1 MYRNNINGHGAAR
14 NRAVALLTM
23 FILLAFAGPAAAGG
37 IAVLLNGGQ
46 RSYNPAPQIINDRVL
61 VPMRA
66 IFEDLGAEVSWDPGS
81 RTAMAFK
88 DGRYVSVQ
96 IGSQVGTTADAIR
109 VNGEYQ
115 LSNIQSISLEAA
127 PTIIK
132 NSTMLP
138 LRFVSESLGARVE
151 WVGASQQVLI
161 SANTEPVNAGA
172 SGYMVTPVTPNPP
185 VSFPTPANPVSTVT
199 PTPNTPVAN
208 SAEMRGVWL
217 SFDNL
222 ANFNTAQI
230 DSYLDATA
238 AMGMNT
244 VFVHARAFSDAFYK
258 SALFPWSH
266 KLCGVQGQAPAL
278 DPLQYVVTQGHKRG
292 LRVEAWIN
300 PYRISTTTELSN
312 ALAPNNPAVKWLNDP
327 GKVLHYQVNGQDGL
341 IYNPGSPEVRDL
353 ITAGITEI
361 LNNYAVD
368 GIHFDDY
375 FYVSGV
381 KEAYT
386 TEYKENEVN
395 KLIRQVYAAVKAKD
409 ASLTFGVSPAGNIAN
424 CNAAGADVQTW
435 LSQEGY
441 VDYVCP
447 QIYWTNQY
455 TNAKYQFN
463 NCLNDWIALKKSPQV
478 KLYAGLALYRVGV
491 TSTVDPGWANSSDNM
506 ATQVRQSRST
516 GQCSGFILFKISD
529 LLSSAAG
536 SELQNL
542 KALLR

>member
-1 MYRNNINGHGAAR
+1 MSRKSIKRHGAAR
-14 NRAVALLTM
+14 NRVVALLTM
-23 FILLAFAGPAAAGG
+23 FILLAFARPAAAGG

-66 IFEDLGAEVSWDPGS
+66 IFEDLGAEVSWDPSS

-88 DGRYVSVQ
+88 NGRYVSVQ
-96 IGSQVGTTADAIR
+96 IGSQVGTTADAAR

-115 LSNIQSISLEAA
+115 LSNIQSLNLEAA

-161 SANTEPVNAGA
+161 SSDTQPVNAGA
-172 SGYMVTPVTPNPP
+172 SGYIVTPATPVTPAA
-185 VSFPTPANPVSTVT
+185 PANPVTTVT
-199 PTPNTPVAN
+199 PGTSTPVT
-208 SAEMRGVWL
+208 SGTEMRGVWL

-258 SALFPWSH
+258 SELFPWSH
-266 KLCGVQGQAPAL
+266 KLCGVQGQAPAI
-278 DPLQYVVTQGHKRG
+278 DPLQYVVAQGHKRG

-327 GKVLHYQVNGQDGL
+327 SKVLHYQVNGQECL
-341 IYNPGSPEVRDL
+341 IYNPGSTEVRDL

-386 TEYKENEVN
+386 TEFKENEVN

-409 ASLTFGVSPAGNIAN
+409 GSLTFGVSPAGNIAN

-491 TSTVDPGWANSSDNM
+491 TSTSDPGWANSSDNM
-506 ATQVRQSRST
+506 ADQVRQARST
-516 GQCSGFILFKISD
+516 GQCSGFILFKVSD
-529 LLSSAAG
+529 LLSPAAG

-542 KALLR
+542 KPLMGK